1 MFTTA
6 REAGL
11 ELIQLWYSYALEY
24 PRGGTQRR
32 SAQHGIRSLDSAL
45 ITRYTNDIC
54 ELLLFLKCRDAVK
67 KHSAPKEWV
76 AEGDYDS
83 YLGSVTTVAESTRS
97 GAYLADN

>member
-6 REAGL
+6 REAG
-11 ELIQLWYSYALEY
+11 
-24 PRGGTQRR
+24 
-32 SAQHGIRSLDSAL
+32 RSLDSAF

-67 KHSAPKEWV
+67 KRSAPKEGV

-83 YLGSVTTVAESTRS
+83 YLGSVTTLAESTRS